1 MKGIYSTKFTRL
13 TSMRTNYH
21 KCELAARQQVE
32 IKKDLNEVWW
42 LRKKINSY
50 KFLNV
55 GIIKICPFCGKE
67 LE

>member
-1 MKGIYSTKFTRL
+1 MH
-13 TSMRTNYH
+13 TNYH

-50 KFLNV
+50 KILNV
-55 GIIKICPFCGKE
+55 GIIKVCPFCGKE